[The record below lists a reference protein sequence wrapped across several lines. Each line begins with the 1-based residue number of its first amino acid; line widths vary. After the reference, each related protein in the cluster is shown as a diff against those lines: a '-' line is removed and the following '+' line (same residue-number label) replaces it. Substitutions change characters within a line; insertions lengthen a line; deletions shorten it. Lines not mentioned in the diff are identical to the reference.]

1 MNAKILTAVFTV
13 ALLASPAF
21 GQTIYKCPSATSG
34 APPVIQQMPCSPQ
47 GGGEAMQVKPLKA
60 SGDGLR
66 PEEIAVT
73 KSLSESN
80 RAAEQARAKVIEEGK
95 AEDKRVEALNVE
107 RRKAAAM
114 EEQAAAQRATARA
127 LWMNG
132 RTN

>member
-21 GQTIYKCPSATSG
+21 GQTIYKCPSATPG

-47 GGGEAMQVKPLKA
+47 GGGEAMEVKPLKA

-73 KSLSESN
+73 KSLSEHN
-80 RAAEQARAKVIEEGK
+80 QAAEQARAKVIEEGK
-95 AEDKRVEALNVE
+95 AEDRRVEALNVE
-107 RRKAAAM
+107 RRKAAAL
-114 EEQAAAQRATARA
+114 EEQAAAMRA
-127 LWMNG
+127 L
-132 RTN
+132 RYRY

>member
-1 MNAKILTAVFTV
+1 MNAKILTAVTV
-13 ALLASPAF
+13 ALVASPAF
-21 GQTIYKCPSATSG
+21 GQTIYKCPSATPG
-34 APPVIQQMPCSPQ
+34 APPVIQQMPCSPT
-47 GGGEAMQVKPLKA
+47 GGGETMDVKPLKA

-95 AEDKRVEALNVE
+95 AEDRRVEALNVE

-114 EEQAAAQRATARA
+114 EEQAAAMRA
-127 LWMNG
+127 L
-132 RTN
+132 RYRY

>member
-1 MNAKILTAVFTV
+1 MIAKKSTV
-13 ALLASPAF
+13 GLLALFAVAAT

-34 APPVIQQMPCSPQ
+34 APPIIQQMPCSPQ

-73 KSLSESN
+73 KQLSESN
-80 RAAEQARAKVIEEGK
+80 RAAEQRRAEVIEEGK
-95 AEDKRVEALNVE
+95 AEDRRVEALNVE

-114 EEQAAAQRATARA
+114 EEQAEAMRA
-127 LWMNG
+127 L
-132 RTN
+132 RYRY